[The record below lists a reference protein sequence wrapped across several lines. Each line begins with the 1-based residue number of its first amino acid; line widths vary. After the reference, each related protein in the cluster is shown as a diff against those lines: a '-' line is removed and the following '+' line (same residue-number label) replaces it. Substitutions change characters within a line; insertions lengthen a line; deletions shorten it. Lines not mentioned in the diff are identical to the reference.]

1 MIKSVGFKNIDESI
15 TSSDEIVVFLD
26 LSQNHEISA
35 IFCFSAFERL
45 SKDSG
50 KKYRNESI

>member
-45 SKDSG
+45 SKVSG